1 MFSPS
6 LGWQAHMEVTPCLIA
21 LRSQTTLLVS
31 GGCKSY
37 PWCAGLEALPCKMQ
51 LCRPRP
57 QPDSLPRHHQALP
70 QEIGDSQGDS
80 ATQKTPSE
88 HPCDPFGL
96 PMRISWAHSSP
107 GPWRCPRA
115 EQGLQKAE
123 GSAWHGEK
131 GTDMDRQCL

>member
-31 GGCKSY
+31 GVANLIRGVRAWKPCPVKCNS
-37 PWCAGLEALPCKMQ
+37 AGPGLSPIHSPIIA
-51 LCRPRP
+51 
-57 QPDSLPRHHQALP
+57 RHCLRRKGIHK
-70 QEIGDSQGDS
+70 GDS

-96 PMRISWAHSSP
+96 PMRISWAHNSP
-107 GPWRCPRA
+107 GPWRCPRVD
-115 EQGLQKAE
+115 QGFQQAV
-123 GSAWHGEK
+123 GSPWHGEK